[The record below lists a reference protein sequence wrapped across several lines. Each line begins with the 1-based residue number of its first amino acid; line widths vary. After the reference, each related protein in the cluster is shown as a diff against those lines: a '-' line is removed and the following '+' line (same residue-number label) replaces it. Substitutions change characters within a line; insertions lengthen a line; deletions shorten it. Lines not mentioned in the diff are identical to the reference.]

1 MRSTTRRSWIVVVGA
16 TALLAG
22 VASGSAGA
30 AANKL
35 ILYAVPSTA
44 QFMNH
49 ADDRLRGM
57 STNPFNVKTQALV
70 IITKGNEKENGPF
83 PGDDI
88 LYTFKLYGSPK
99 LAKQIGSAMFT
110 CYYHFAKRA
119 TCESYFE
126 LGGGV
131 VLAAGPVAFN
141 SKRFRLSVTGGTS
154 DYLGVLGQ
162 VIATPA
168 AGNSERLDLRL
179 LY

>member
-1 MRSTTRRSWIVVVGA
+1 MTTTTKSSIVVVVVGA
-16 TALLAG
+16 LVAG
-22 VASGSAGA
+22 VASASARARASG
-30 AANKL
+30 L
-35 ILYAVPSTA
+35 TVYAVPSTA

-70 IITKGNEKENGPF
+70 IITHGNEKKNGPF

-99 LAKQIGSAMFT
+99 RGKQVGSAMFT

-126 LGGGV
+126 LADGV
-131 VLAAGPVAFN
+131 VLASGPVAFN
-141 SKRFRLSVTGGTS
+141 SKRFVLSVTGGTNE
-154 DYLGVLGQ
+154 YLGVLGQ
-162 VIATPA
+162 VTATPA